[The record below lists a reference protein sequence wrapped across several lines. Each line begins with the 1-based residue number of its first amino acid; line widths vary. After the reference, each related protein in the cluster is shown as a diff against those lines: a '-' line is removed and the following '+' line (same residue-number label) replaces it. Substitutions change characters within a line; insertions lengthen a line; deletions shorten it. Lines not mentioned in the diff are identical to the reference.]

1 MALETKRILI
11 LGGGFGGSSAANL
24 LRKNLPVE
32 HEITVIDR
40 KEYFMMGL
48 VNLWI
53 LSGIRTLEDSKIAL
67 NELEKKGIRFLN
79 NEVTAIDF
87 VSKTVTLDS
96 SSNSKLEYDYLVIA
110 LGTEFGLHE
119 VSGFLDN
126 GGFNLYEADQIPEL
140 RGKILSL
147 KNGRIVI
154 CITSVPYKCPPA
166 PYEASLLINDIL
178 LKNGTRDYVT
188 IDIYTPTP
196 IALPI
201 AGAEVSHQV
210 VDLLNDKD
218 IHFHPLH
225 KIKSVDKE
233 NIEFENGN
241 RVSYDLLIGIP
252 PHRVP
257 MAIRNSDLIRQGQ
270 NYVTVD
276 KYTLK
281 TDHENVFAIGDVNEI
296 KVNENMSIPKAGI
309 IAEAQA
315 KVVGKQIVDD
325 INSVV
330 PSASKFDGKASCF
343 MEIGN
348 KKAGFVNADFYG
360 EQGPTVHLEPPSED
374 SYKKKIEFEKLRLDE
389 WFNGDRT
396 DRSYKNS

>member
-67 NELEKKGIRFLN
+67 NKLKKKGIRFLN

-87 VSKTVTLDS
+87 ESKTVTLDS

-257 MAIRNSDLIRQGQ
+257 TAIRNSDLIRQGQ

-348 KKAGFVNADFYG
+348 KKAGYVNADFYG
-360 EQGPTVHLEPPSED
+360 EQGPTVLLEPPSED